1 MEEIKINIP
10 DGYKIDTESSDLDK
24 GIIAFKKKELTYDEI
39 RMELVSESKLTG
51 FYIPTNKRN
60 KVEAI
65 VKLIKT
71 AYYLNDGW
79 EPDWTNGTES
89 KYSLCLNYD
98 GTINIDCSFLSTDNI
113 CYFKSREL
121 AEKAIKIL
129 GEETIHLTLS

>member
-24 GIIAFKKKELTYDEI
+24 GIIAFKKKELTYNKI
-39 RMELVSESKLTG
+39 RMELVSESKLAG
-51 FYIPTNKRN
+51 SYIPTNKYS

-71 AYYLNDGW
+71 AYYLNEGW
-79 EPDWTNGTES
+79 EPNWDDETES
-89 KYSLCLNYD
+89 KYD
-98 GTINIDCSFLSTDNI
+98 FFIDHKKININRVRIHAHCI

-121 AEKAIKIL
+121 AEKAIEIL
-129 GEETIHLTLS
+129 GEDTIRLALS